1 MDEKKRKNME
11 TFAFILAE
19 SDENE
24 CFRFMSYIVMRLEYI
39 HGQEML
45 KKVVYVE
52 N

>member
-24 CFRFMSYIVMRLEYI
+24 CFRFMSYIVMRKEELE
-39 HGQEML
+39 
-45 KKVVYVE
+45 KKDRRR
-52 N
+52 